1 MKIKILFVIAAIF
14 FTIGGVNAQEFSI
27 GPRVGLSQGN
37 VEVNGDGFSKGNSK
51 LGYHAGLFA
60 RLGGNFIYL
69 QPEVLYTNTGGEFEE
84 RVQGVGE
91 VKYEATFNR
100 LDVPVLVGLKFADF
114 FRVQAGPV
122 ASFML
127 NSEVTQDV
135 GNASL
140 PDYKKSTLAYQAGI
154 GVDVGNMILDLKY
167 EGPLGK
173 VSESIAGFVT
183 DQRQNQLIL
192 SLGIRLF

>member
-1 MKIKILFVIAAIF
+1 MKIKNLFVIALIF
-14 FTIGGVNAQEFSI
+14 FTVGTVSAQEFSI

-37 VEVNGDGFSKGNSK
+37 VEVNGERFSKGNSK
-51 LGYHAGLFA
+51 MGYHVGLFA

-69 QPEVLYTNTGGEFEE
+69 QPEVLYTNTGGEFKES
-84 RVQGVGE
+84 VQGMGD

-114 FRVQAGPV
+114 FRIQAGPV
-122 ASFML
+122 ASFLL
-127 NSEVTQDV
+127 NSDVTQDV

-167 EGPLGK
+167 EGPLGD
-173 VSESIAGFVT
+173 VSERVAGFST

>member
-1 MKIKILFVIAAIF
+1 MKIKNLFVIAMVVFAAG
-14 FTIGGVNAQEFSI
+14 TVSAQEFSI
-27 GPRVGLSQGN
+27 GPKVGLSQGN
-37 VEVNGDGFSKGNSK
+37 VEVNGNGFSKGNSK
-51 LGYHAGLFA
+51 MGYHLGLFA
-60 RLGGNFIYL
+60 RLGGNALYL
-69 QPEVLYTNTGGEFEE
+69 QPEVLYTNTGGEFKET
-84 RVQGVGE
+84 QGTTE
-91 VKYEATFNR
+91 VNYEATFNR
-100 LDVPVLVGLKFADF
+100 LDVPVLVGLKLGGLL
-114 FRVQAGPV
+114 RIQAGPV

-135 GNASL
+135 GSAAL

-173 VSESIAGFVT
+173 VSEKIAGFST